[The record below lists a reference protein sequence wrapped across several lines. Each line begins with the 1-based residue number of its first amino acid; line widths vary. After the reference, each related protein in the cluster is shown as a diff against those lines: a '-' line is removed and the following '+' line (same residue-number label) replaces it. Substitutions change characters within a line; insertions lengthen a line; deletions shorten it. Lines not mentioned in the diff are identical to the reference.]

1 MGKSI
6 YKRIPLTS
14 ICFFVNKQT
23 NDKLPFLYNEQ
34 TLKHIKEKRLGSG
47 FSLETAVYIYIYI
60 YVHVNVYV
68 FIYGKRQTSV
78 CLQQTETEKASLF
91 SLVGKR

>member
-6 YKRIPLTS
+6 YKQIPLTS

-47 FSLETAVYIYIYI
+47 FSLETAVYIYI
-60 YVHVNVYV
+60 HVNVYV
-68 FIYGKRQTSV
+68 YIYGKRQTSV